1 MKVFDLDSDP
11 GLANCYPACVNHCW
25 IECSSA
31 TLFYTSSDMTMGV
44 ALFPA

>member
-11 GLANCYPACVNHCW
+11 GPAYCYPACLTHCS
-25 IECSSA
+25 IDCISA
-31 TLFYTSSDMTMGV
+31 TLFYTSRDMSLTV